1 MLSARLWQTSQARL
15 SSPSR
20 VLPVRLR
27 AATPAT
33 PRARRFRGRRRRR
46 ATAADAARP
55 PRGAGRRADAP
66 LAPSMSVTGKRGVGV
81 PLILMH
87 DGEGT
92 IVTIECKNGDTYR
105 GFLDETEDNMNC
117 VLKDATR
124 TDAKGNKS
132 QVEHIFLRGSQIAF
146 FIFPNMLKKAPMFN
160 RVRAWRKTKATKKAG
175 APSGTVRGQAAA
187 IIRKAQ
193 ARLAG
198 PGMMIVR

>member
-1 MLSARLWQTSQARL
+1 
-15 SSPSR
+15 
-20 VLPVRLR
+20 
-27 AATPAT
+27 
-33 PRARRFRGRRRRR
+33 
-46 ATAADAARP
+46 
-55 PRGAGRRADAP
+55 
-66 LAPSMSVTGKRGVGV
+66 MSVTGKRGVGV

-175 APSGTVRGQAAA
+175 ATSGTVRGQAAA

-198 PGMMIVR
+198 PAMMIVRQGRGA

>member
-1 MLSARLWQTSQARL
+1 
-15 SSPSR
+15 
-20 VLPVRLR
+20 
-27 AATPAT
+27 
-33 PRARRFRGRRRRR
+33 
-46 ATAADAARP
+46 
-55 PRGAGRRADAP
+55 
-66 LAPSMSVTGKRGVGV
+66 MSVTGKRGVGV

-117 VLKDATR
+117 VMKDATR

-160 RVRAWRKTKATKKAG
+160 RVRTWRKNKATKKKG
-175 APSGTVRGQAAA
+175 AATGQVRGQAAA
-187 IIRKAQ
+187 IMRKALARQ
-193 ARLAG
+193 AQVQ
-198 PGMMIVR
+198 MIVR